1 MSYTVALPDGR
12 TVEFPDEVSKDKAA
26 EIIRQQLG
34 GPQKT
39 GLLAA
44 AGKGLEGM
52 LGSTQT
58 AFGAAFGSPE
68 EAAAAALK
76 RQQSSEYADQISL
89 EKAKEAFGRGVLPGI
104 GEVGRQIPLAL
115 AEQFPQIAAGLASG
129 AAGAAA
135 GSAVFP
141 GVGTLIGAGVGALA
155 PSLVQAF
162 GSGVERQAAEQQKAG
177 QPLAIDTGAAALA
190 AVPSAALDVASMYIP
205 LGRTLIGKVLGP
217 QVEALLKKGG
227 PQAAEAAERLGKEA
241 LYKTVA
247 KGTGVGLAAQAPTEI
262 AQQMLERAQAGLSLT
277 GEDALKEY
285 VDTAYQA
292 GLLAPIGAGGRLA
305 DRGAARQEV
314 EAARQATEAEA
325 FKTRQEAEKQAA
337 EALDA
342 QRQTPEYAQ
351 EVAQK
356 YAALM
361 EQRREL
367 QAKVRTKV
375 EKDDLIGLADK
386 KDAAREFAEL
396 NNSDE
401 FKSTS
406 KEFRRVLPVLRQ
418 LEDQQAQEQAQQALG
433 TRTPQ
438 DVFLERMGLAEAPQ
452 VESAFPEPYAVTAPA
467 TPRTAIDDAMSYAQQ
482 QIELVNQREFP
493 ESLDPK
499 DRPALYAAY
508 LMDTPGLA
516 KQLVDAG
523 EPLPGMRKSESNAV
537 LAGLKLQLSSL
548 GGEISK
554 TRGMRTAEQTAIDEQ
569 LRQERA
575 ALERMRAAPEYLQGA
590 AQERIT
596 DKADTAQRAVLSAQ
610 LTAPIQEQRTLGL
623 EAPSTGERT
632 YTQDRTPDQNA
643 LAQSIKS
650 VRQRAEL
657 TPEETKLLDDIEDN
671 LPQISKDRGFVSEE
685 PRRAVGYRTPEDAL
699 RKAPESKIQQTPLAK
714 DVASLLYSLQIGRK
728 DDTLARQISQ
738 RLEGYQRGKL
748 SETEAATQL
757 ARRGLTEEEQKSL
770 EGTTLG
776 PRGERKIE
784 GTEVGKTI
792 ANFAQNAKTSIYVRE
807 ATDEIQRAV
816 QSELPL
822 ADRKGATSVAFGDWK
837 EFQGYL
843 GSQGLQLLRSAT
855 ADVTNGAYPNI
866 HRAAVQI
873 NKMAQRAAGVRS
885 QFDSLIKRR
894 KEMLAG
900 PEADARVA
908 AQLLSEAGK
917 LLENKLVLTDDAF
930 PGNVTRT
937 SVVEHIQSAKQKLNA
952 AERTRDQLLLQFKNN
967 IDTFEG
973 AIQEYEK
980 GRAPTVTAPAK
991 GAEPPTVMIGYEAE
1005 NVRRR
1010 AASQEATK
1018 KARDDLKEAVDN
1030 LIAHQRWLAA
1040 AQKSVNFIDKD
1051 TPAPEVAFR
1060 KKKLEEVRSTIPRL
1074 QKQLAT
1080 QNAIFM
1086 RVVSKGISTPKAK
1099 SPVLKDSVF
1108 KDFLVEEAKL
1118 TDFINAQNKALSG
1131 LRLNLYNARTRLNDA
1146 YLSFEDAGGLSLQQ
1160 ARNNLLAAE
1169 AMDKEVQRVLTAT
1182 REAAPSPAQE
1192 QQAAKEAGALEAK
1205 ARATQRVVDRLY
1217 KREAPPADKETQA
1230 DREARDAQLRRKEQ
1244 ARLERAEEPV
1254 AGPAEEPRGVYAE
1267 KPLEERQKEGT
1278 PIPREQLFM
1287 EARRKIRQE
1296 IQDKADKLS
1305 ALRDMAEDAD
1315 STLEERVEATN
1326 EFAKLY
1332 AATHGKLE
1340 KLDAR
1345 LSNAFN
1351 KQKNIIEKLK
1361 ELRATLTQESVLSE
1375 NQQKRYKNKP
1385 EVLAEKDAA
1394 QRAKIQ
1400 KQIPALFDA
1409 LNKTTSFI
1417 SSNRGIERVQVATKA
1432 ERAEERAAP
1441 REIEEVLTPAGE
1453 RIAQTQTTKR
1463 QVGPVVK
1470 RGTVPPG
1477 QMLTGSEESRAGETT
1492 IGTRNQPR
1500 ETAGSTQRNVA
1511 LTQKEIQDANRIANE
1526 IASDLT
1532 KKKTALNAI
1541 TSQLAFI
1548 KANPSKTTEGQAK
1561 QKEIAQRLTKQKN
1574 ILTSEVAKLRAQ
1586 QEAVVS
1592 GEDQQTIALEKEQE
1606 TATEEDIKKNEE
1618 KAPRELD
1625 VDALNQLAATA
1636 TQGPALKEEVD
1647 VEDSAAAVM
1656 QNISKTTTSDIA
1668 RAVADKLKL
1677 LLGETRVRL
1686 VKDLRDQN
1694 GNAVYGQ
1701 AAVDGSLIALD
1712 AKYGL
1717 NETTA
1722 LHEGVHAAVERIL
1735 RMPESQLTDRQR
1747 AAKRELEALFDAIKN
1762 DDTIVNEN
1770 AKTSMSEFLSE
1781 ALSDGALQVQLRA
1794 KPWTLKNAW
1803 ESLKNGILKMLGI
1816 DTPKDML
1823 EATLASADALM
1834 TKVIRPTEAD
1844 ANIQVVNRP
1853 RYAAGL
1859 ADAGRIT
1866 DALVAD
1872 QKSIWQKTK
1881 PNLLGLGFRTQF
1893 VDKLAPLEK
1902 IANTAMEALKG
1913 TQMMYYLRMYEQR
1926 TNFTSQSISN
1936 GVPQLV
1942 EKTRKDGRKEWVI
1955 ESTPGATIKDV
1966 VDILTSVSKQAGSPD
1981 AANRLFTLYL
1991 AAKRAERVGIQAL
2004 NFGGK
2009 ITQADLDTALK
2020 EIAAVPALEAAFERA
2035 RDKYNDYNKNLLTF
2049 AVQTGS
2055 IPKNVAASLLAAKD
2069 YIPFYRVREGS
2080 AELLIGNETP
2090 IRIGS
2095 LKDSPHL
2102 QELVGGD
2109 EAIFDFLTSS
2119 VQNTSMLLDMSLKNI
2134 ATKNA
2139 MYELADSNLAKIG
2152 RGTGPKNAVDF
2163 TVDGKP
2169 HYAVIDTDA
2178 IGIPSDLLVKG
2189 LAGIPTMLPTVTR
2202 IMGAPARLLRRAVTA
2217 SPVYM
2222 ARQIFRD
2229 SVAATMLS
2237 GADMTPILSTL
2248 RQLGKESEL
2257 TKRGITG
2264 GQVFTGTNED
2274 ISRLLSEMQSG
2285 RPVWAQA
2292 FAKLEAMSMEAD
2304 AATRRAQYNSYIKQ
2318 GLSEMEATFMA
2329 LESMNFNKR
2338 GVSPSMHLASTLI
2351 PFMNAQIQGLD
2362 VMYKAFAGKMPF
2374 NERLKLR
2381 EKMWTRGMV
2390 MFGMSMWYAASMQD
2404 DEAYKNATPEQKYGN
2419 WFVRIPGIEEPIRVP
2434 IPFEL
2439 GYVFKAIPEA
2449 IVNTLINE
2457 HGGEEATKA
2466 FKQIGLQLIPG
2477 GTSYGIPQAVKPLI
2491 ELGLGKS
2498 FYTGRDLESAAEKA
2512 REPGTRYREN
2522 TSELAKQ
2529 VGEITGVS
2537 PIQLEYLISSYTGSM
2552 GLALLQTLNFAMP
2565 AEGPEKAFKR
2575 MSEQPLVGTLF
2586 QPNDAGG
2593 IINATYER
2601 MNEINQIKATFDDY
2615 IKTGQKDK
2623 AREYLNENAAQLA
2636 QASLAGNFREKMGEL
2651 TAYEKVVRSS
2661 TRSAQDKRE
2670 LLDRVRQLK
2679 IKYATSVRAAFDRTT
2694 PQ

>member
-12 TVEFPDEVSKDKAA
+12 NVEFPDEVSKDKAA
-26 EIIRQQLG
+26 EIIRQQFG

-52 LGSTQT
+52 LGSAQT

-76 RQQSSEYADQISL
+76 RQQSSEYADQVSL
-89 EKAKEAFGRGVLPGI
+89 EKAKEAFGRGVFPGI

-115 AEQFPQIAAGLASG
+115 AEQFPQIAASIASG

-135 GSAVFP
+135 GSVVP
-141 GVGTLIGAGVGALA
+141 GVGTLIGAGVGALT
-155 PSLVQAF
+155 PSLIQAF
-162 GSGVERQAAEQQKAG
+162 GSGIERQAAEQQKAG

-190 AVPSAALDVASMYIP
+190 AVPSAALDVAATYIP

-217 QVEALLKKGG
+217 QVEALLKRGG
-227 PQAAEAAERLGKEA
+227 PQAAEAAERFAKES
-241 LYKTVA
+241 LLKTVA
-247 KGTGVGLAAQAPTEI
+247 KGTGVGLAVEAPTEI

-277 GEDALKEY
+277 GADALKEY

-314 EAARQATEAEA
+314 EAARQATEAQA

-361 EQRREL
+361 QQRTEL
-367 QAKVRTKV
+367 QAKVRAKI

-386 KDAAREFAEL
+386 KDAAKALTEL
-396 NNSDE
+396 NRSDE
-401 FKSTS
+401 FKNASE
-406 KEFRRVLPVLRQ
+406 EFRRVTPVLRQ
-418 LEDQQAQEQAQQALG
+418 LQDQQAQEQAQQAL
-433 TRTPQ
+433 Q
-438 DVFLERMGLAEAPQ
+438 
-452 VESAFPEPYAVTAPA
+452 
-467 TPRTAIDDAMSYAQQ
+467 AQQ
-482 QIELVNQREFP
+482 EQEARTKESEF
-493 ESLDPK
+493 
-499 DRPALYAAY
+499 AG
-508 LMDTPGLA
+508 PGR
-516 KQLVDAG
+516 QQM
-523 EPLPGMRKSESNAV
+523 LPGMEEAAQIPAPPTEAEPSKALEFAQKQQELEQLLTAHQQQESEAAAQGDTDALKQLRTQREMLLNEQSYVTKQLELLGGYTAPGSGAIAIQKKLDKAQADLRN
-537 LAGLKLQLSSL
+537 LAGAGYDPVVADKLVA
-548 GGEISK
+548 K
-554 TRGMRTAEQTAIDEQ
+554 IDEYTAQ
-569 LRQERA
+569 LQKAGGVQQAFGFGTKAAPASREQFSEQLPEFASRLRQQAQAERMAGVERPSPESVVAEREALKRIGGRPSPEMLPGQMQDLFGATTEQYPSA
-575 ALERMRAAPEYLQGA
+575 ALGQMQ
-590 AQERIT
+590 QE
-596 DKADTAQRAVLSAQ
+596 
-610 LTAPIQEQRTLGL
+610 LTGQ
-623 EAPSTGERT
+623 ERT
-632 YTQDRTPDQNA
+632 YTGEETTAPKGPQRVKGTGEFKLFPRQGAPVRPAEYSDISTR
-643 LAQSIKS
+643 LAS
-650 VRQRAEL
+650 VLARNDL
-657 TPEETKLLDDIEDN
+657 TPEAYSLLSRIEST
-671 LPQISKDRGFVSEE
+671 LPSRDVQVEAAPGTEGLKKGPGEG
-685 PRRAVGYRTPEDAL
+685 AVGKRTTAPQSLYAL
-699 RKAPESKIQQTPLAK
+699 VDQ
-714 DVASLLYSLQIGRK
+714 
-728 DDTLARQISQ
+728 
-738 RLEGYQRGKL
+738 
-748 SETEAATQL
+748 QL
-757 ARRGLTEEEQKSL
+757 ARIE
-770 EGTTLG
+770 
-776 PRGERKIE
+776 RGEE
-784 GTEVGKTI
+784 GV
-792 ANFAQNAKTSIYVRE
+792 A
-807 ATDEIQRAV
+807 
-816 QSELPL
+816 
-822 ADRKGATSVAFGDWK
+822 RKGAGKPGVLQAFPVTGGRADVAPPTAPAETAPGVKPGYARAAAASEEFGPERQAVTAREAARAK
-837 EFQGYL
+837 RANVVGPETIRGPSAQAAPLSFQAELEPLVSQFEKARESSQEGQL
-843 GSQGLQLLRSAT
+843 GLFEGEEKKLGAIKPDAAAFQRLLRSPYIRKAIKDIRTKEARIYTAEKQLPELTKKIAALETHLAIVEKDQADFTKASEIVKSVGDAT
-855 ADVTNGAYPNI
+855 SAFRSLAELKMAINRLVVPRMQLEGAIESQRQLVAKIRDAYPEFALLSDEDRAVVLRDMGVTGVIETTQLQVDAINKSI
-866 HRAAVQI
+866 ARLDADAKRIAANLTLEAIQSRGFGEIQDHTPAEKAALGKAYKEFSLLSQEDQKALFPVSEQQRIREELFAARRAKGVLERGASEQTREERRAEGEARRAAEARKETSQEEARI
-873 NKMAQRAAGVRS
+873 ARDKAIAARTERAYGEQFSGTRYEPISEAERLRRETEGLPRITAMDQEQLLAKEGEKITKGKKDPLQVLGGYRS
-885 QFDSLIKRR
+885 TIARLEKLVRR
-894 KEMLAG
+894 KQTASRAFAEQDIANLKTAY
-900 PEADARVA
+900 EQLDKKYKETKSADARAVIARNLEA
-908 AQLLSEAGK
+908 AETKYNNAKNALTEQRFVFKGQKAVENQLSEAYVKEEWLSKLISEGK
-917 LLENKLVLTDDAF
+917 IEVKTDKK
-930 PGNVTRT
+930 TRT
-937 SVVEHIQSAKQKLNA
+937 LLSAQAKKALQEQRERAFAKQK
-952 AERTRDQLLLQFKNN
+952 AE
-967 IDTFEG
+967 EG
-973 AIQEYEK
+973 
-980 GRAPTVTAPAK
+980 PAPATT
-991 GAEPPTVMIGYEAE
+991 GEALTP
-1005 NVRRR
+1005 
-1010 AASQEATK
+1010 SQVK
-1018 KARDDLKEAVDN
+1018 KAR
-1030 LIAHQRWLAA
+1030 AA
-1040 AQKSVNFIDKD
+1040 EKTVYS
-1051 TPAPEVAFR
+1051 
-1060 KKKLEEVRSTIPRL
+1060 
-1074 QKQLAT
+1074 
-1080 QNAIFM
+1080 
-1086 RVVSKGISTPKAK
+1086 SKGI
-1099 SPVLKDSVF
+1099 
-1108 KDFLVEEAKL
+1108 
-1118 TDFINAQNKALSG
+1118 
-1131 LRLNLYNARTRLNDA
+1131 
-1146 YLSFEDAGGLSLQQ
+1146 
-1160 ARNNLLAAE
+1160 
-1169 AMDKEVQRVLTAT
+1169 
-1182 REAAPSPAQE
+1182 
-1192 QQAAKEAGALEAK
+1192 GA
-1205 ARATQRVVDRLY
+1205 
-1217 KREAPPADKETQA
+1217 
-1230 DREARDAQLRRKEQ
+1230 
-1244 ARLERAEEPV
+1244 
-1254 AGPAEEPRGVYAE
+1254 
-1267 KPLEERQKEGT
+1267 
-1278 PIPREQLFM
+1278 
-1287 EARRKIRQE
+1287 
-1296 IQDKADKLS
+1296 
-1305 ALRDMAEDAD
+1305 
-1315 STLEERVEATN
+1315 
-1326 EFAKLY
+1326 
-1332 AATHGKLE
+1332 
-1340 KLDAR
+1340 
-1345 LSNAFN
+1345 
-1351 KQKNIIEKLK
+1351 
-1361 ELRATLTQESVLSE
+1361 
-1375 NQQKRYKNKP
+1375 
-1385 EVLAEKDAA
+1385 
-1394 QRAKIQ
+1394 
-1400 KQIPALFDA
+1400 
-1409 LNKTTSFI
+1409 
-1417 SSNRGIERVQVATKA
+1417 
-1432 ERAEERAAP
+1432 
-1441 REIEEVLTPAGE
+1441 
-1453 RIAQTQTTKR
+1453 
-1463 QVGPVVK
+1463 
-1470 RGTVPPG
+1470 
-1477 QMLTGSEESRAGETT
+1477 
-1492 IGTRNQPR
+1492 
-1500 ETAGSTQRNVA
+1500 
-1511 LTQKEIQDANRIANE
+1511 
-1526 IASDLT
+1526 
-1532 KKKTALNAI
+1532 
-1541 TSQLAFI
+1541 
-1548 KANPSKTTEGQAK
+1548 EGQAK
-1561 QKEIAQRLTKQKN
+1561 L
-1574 ILTSEVAKLRAQ
+1574 
-1586 QEAVVS
+1586 
-1592 GEDQQTIALEKEQE
+1592 KEQQALAAE
-1606 TATEEDIKKNEE
+1606 TKEALGKDS
-1618 KAPRELD
+1618 
-1625 VDALNQLAATA
+1625 LNQLAATA

-1677 LLGETRVRL
+1677 LLGETKVRL

-1701 AAVDGSLIALD
+1701 AAVDGSFIALD

-1722 LHEGVHAAVERIL
+1722 IHEGVHAAIERIL

-1770 AKTSMSEFLSE
+1770 AKTDLSEFVAE

-1823 EATLASADALM
+1823 EATLASADVLM
-1834 TKVIRPTEAD
+1834 SKVVRPTEAD
-1844 ANIQVVNRP
+1844 ATIQVVNRP

-2009 ITQADLDTALK
+2009 VTQADLDTALK

-2035 RDKYNDYNKNLLTF
+2035 RDKYNDYNKNLLAF

-2069 YIPFYRVREGS
+2069 YIPFYRVREGA

-2152 RGTGPKNAVDF
+2152 RGAGPKNAVDF

-2338 GVSPSMHLASTLI
+2338 GVSPSVHLVSTLI

-2381 EKMWTRGMV
+2381 EKMWTRGMI
-2390 MFGMSMWYAASMQD
+2390 MFGMSMWYAASMQE

-2575 MSEQPLVGTLF
+2575 MSEQPLVGTMF

-2601 MNEINQIKATFDDY
+2601 MNEINQIKATFDNY

-2661 TRSAQDKRE
+2661 ARSAQDKRE
-2670 LLDRVRQLK
+2670 LLDRIRQLK
-2679 IKYATSVRAAFDRTT
+2679 IRYATSVRGAFDRTT

>member
-1 MSYTVALPDGR
+1 M
-12 TVEFPDEVSKDKAA
+12 
-26 EIIRQQLG
+26 
-34 GPQKT
+34 
-39 GLLAA
+39 
-44 AGKGLEGM
+44 
-52 LGSTQT
+52 
-58 AFGAAFGSPE
+58 
-68 EAAAAALK
+68 
-76 RQQSSEYADQISL
+76 
-89 EKAKEAFGRGVLPGI
+89 
-104 GEVGRQIPLAL
+104 
-115 AEQFPQIAAGLASG
+115 
-129 AAGAAA
+129 
-135 GSAVFP
+135 
-141 GVGTLIGAGVGALA
+141 
-155 PSLVQAF
+155 
-162 GSGVERQAAEQQKAG
+162 
-177 QPLAIDTGAAALA
+177 
-190 AVPSAALDVASMYIP
+190 PSAALDVASTYIP

-227 PQAAEAAERLGKEA
+227 PQAAEAAERFAKES
-241 LYKTVA
+241 LFKTVA
-247 KGTGVGLAAQAPTEI
+247 KGTGVGLAVEAPTEI

-418 LEDQQAQEQAQQALG
+418 IEDQQAQEQAQQAL
-433 TRTPQ
+433 Q
-438 DVFLERMGLAEAPQ
+438 
-452 VESAFPEPYAVTAPA
+452 
-467 TPRTAIDDAMSYAQQ
+467 AQQ
-482 QIELVNQREFP
+482 EQEARTKESEF
-493 ESLDPK
+493 
-499 DRPALYAAY
+499 AG
-508 LMDTPGLA
+508 PGR
-516 KQLVDAG
+516 QQM
-523 EPLPGMRKSESNAV
+523 LPGMEEAAQIPAPPTEAEPSKALEFAQKQQELEQLLTAHQQQESEAAAQGDTDALKQLRTQREMLLNEQSYVTKQLELLGGYTAPGSGAIAIQKKLDKAQADLKN
-537 LAGLKLQLSSL
+537 LAGAGYDPVVADKLVA
-548 GGEISK
+548 K
-554 TRGMRTAEQTAIDEQ
+554 IDEYTAQ
-569 LRQERA
+569 LQKAGGVQQAFGFGTKAAPASREQSSEQLPEFASRLRQQAQAERMAGVERPSPEAVVAEREALKRIGGRPSPEMLPGQMQDLFGATTEQYPSA
-575 ALERMRAAPEYLQGA
+575 ALGQMQ
-590 AQERIT
+590 QE
-596 DKADTAQRAVLSAQ
+596 
-610 LTAPIQEQRTLGL
+610 LTGQ
-623 EAPSTGERT
+623 ERT
-632 YTQDRTPDQNA
+632 YTGEETAPPKVPQRVKGTGEFKLFPRQGAPVRPAEYSDISTR
-643 LAQSIKS
+643 LAS
-650 VRQRAEL
+650 VLARSDL
-657 TPEETKLLDDIEDN
+657 TPEAYSLLSRIEST
-671 LPQISKDRGFVSEE
+671 LPSRDVQVEAAPGTEGLKKGPGEG
-685 PRRAVGYRTPEDAL
+685 AVGKRTTAPQSLYAL
-699 RKAPESKIQQTPLAK
+699 VDQ
-714 DVASLLYSLQIGRK
+714 
-728 DDTLARQISQ
+728 
-738 RLEGYQRGKL
+738 
-748 SETEAATQL
+748 QL
-757 ARRGLTEEEQKSL
+757 ARIE
-770 EGTTLG
+770 
-776 PRGERKIE
+776 RGEE
-784 GTEVGKTI
+784 GV
-792 ANFAQNAKTSIYVRE
+792 A
-807 ATDEIQRAV
+807 
-816 QSELPL
+816 
-822 ADRKGATSVAFGDWK
+822 RKGAGKPGVLQAFPVTG
-837 EFQGYL
+837 G
-843 GSQGLQLLRSAT
+843 R
-855 ADVTNGAYPNI
+855 ADV
-866 HRAAVQI
+866 
-873 NKMAQRAAGVRS
+873 
-885 QFDSLIKRR
+885 
-894 KEMLAG
+894 
-900 PEADARVA
+900 
-908 AQLLSEAGK
+908 
-917 LLENKLVLTDDAF
+917 
-930 PGNVTRT
+930 
-937 SVVEHIQSAKQKLNA
+937 
-952 AERTRDQLLLQFKNN
+952 
-967 IDTFEG
+967 
-973 AIQEYEK
+973 
-980 GRAPTVTAPAK
+980 APPTAPAETAPGVK
-991 GAEPPTVMIGYEAE
+991 PGYA
-1005 NVRRR
+1005 R
-1010 AASQEATK
+1010 AAAASEEFGPERQAVTAREAARAKRANVVGPETIRGPSAQAAPLSFQAELEPLVSQFEKARESSQEGQLGLFEKQEKKLGAIKATPAAYQRLINSPYVRKLVKDIRTK
-1018 KARDDLKEAVDN
+1018 KAAVD
-1030 LIAHQRWLAA
+1030 
-1040 AQKSVNFIDKD
+1040 V
-1051 TPAPEVAFR
+1051 R
-1060 KKKLEEVRSTIPRL
+1060 K
-1074 QKQLAT
+1074 
-1080 QNAIFM
+1080 
-1086 RVVSKGISTPKAK
+1086 
-1099 SPVLKDSVF
+1099 
-1108 KDFLVEEAKL
+1108 
-1118 TDFINAQNKALSG
+1118 
-1131 LRLNLYNARTRLNDA
+1131 
-1146 YLSFEDAGGLSLQQ
+1146 
-1160 ARNNLLAAE
+1160 LAAE
-1169 AMDKEVQRVLTAT
+1169 AKRTEATVKEEQRRAAQDEARAARDKEIA
-1182 REAAPSPAQE
+1182 
-1192 QQAAKEAGALEAK
+1192 
-1205 ARATQRVVDRLY
+1205 
-1217 KREAPPADKETQA
+1217 
-1230 DREARDAQLRRKEQ
+1230 
-1244 ARLERAEEPV
+1244 ARLERTQGEQFSGTRYEPISEAERLRRETE
-1254 AGPAEEPRGVYAE
+1254 GLPRITSMDQEQLLA
-1267 KPLEERQKEGT
+1267 KEGEKLT
-1278 PIPREQLFM
+1278 KGKKDPLQVLGGYRSTI
-1287 EARRKIRQE
+1287 AR
-1296 IQDKADKLS
+1296 
-1305 ALRDMAEDAD
+1305 
-1315 STLEERVEATN
+1315 
-1326 EFAKLY
+1326 
-1332 AATHGKLE
+1332 LE
-1340 KLDAR
+1340 KLVR
-1345 LSNAFN
+1345 
-1351 KQKNIIEKLK
+1351 
-1361 ELRATLTQESVLSE
+1361 R
-1375 NQQKRYKNKP
+1375 R
-1385 EVLAEKDAA
+1385 
-1394 QRAKIQ
+1394 
-1400 KQIPALFDA
+1400 
-1409 LNKTTSFI
+1409 
-1417 SSNRGIERVQVATKA
+1417 
-1432 ERAEERAAP
+1432 
-1441 REIEEVLTPAGE
+1441 
-1453 RIAQTQTTKR
+1453 QTA
-1463 QVGPVVK
+1463 
-1470 RGTVPPG
+1470 
-1477 QMLTGSEESRAGETT
+1477 SRAFAE
-1492 IGTRNQPR
+1492 
-1500 ETAGSTQRNVA
+1500 
-1511 LTQKEIQDANRIANE
+1511 QDIAN
-1526 IASDLT
+1526 L
-1532 KKKTALNAI
+1532 KTAYEQLDKKYKETKSAEARAVIARDLESAETKYNNAKNAI
-1541 TSQLAFI
+1541 TEQRFVFKGQKAVENQLSEAYVKEEWLSKLISEGKIEVKTDKKTRTLLSAQAKKALQEQRERAFAKQKAEEGPAPATTGEALTPSQVK
-1548 KANPSKTTEGQAK
+1548 KARAAEKTVYSSKGIGAEGQAK
-1561 QKEIAQRLTKQKN
+1561 LKE
-1574 ILTSEVAKLRAQ
+1574 
-1586 QEAVVS
+1586 
-1592 GEDQQTIALEKEQE
+1592 QQTLAAETKEALGK
-1606 TATEEDIKKNEE
+1606 DS
-1618 KAPRELD
+1618 
-1625 VDALNQLAATA
+1625 LNQLAATA
-1636 TQGPALKEEVD
+1636 TQGPALKEAVD

-1677 LLGETRVRL
+1677 LLGSTQVRI

-1701 AAVDGSLIALD
+1701 AAVDGSFIALD

-1722 LHEGVHAAVERIL
+1722 IHEGVHASLERIL

-1770 AKTSMSEFLSE
+1770 AKTDLSEFVSE

-1823 EATLASADALM
+1823 EATLASADVLM
-1834 TKVIRPTEAD
+1834 SKVVRPTEAD
-1844 ANIQVVNRP
+1844 ATIQVVNRP

-1866 DALVAD
+1866 DALVAS
-1872 QKSIWQKTK
+1872 QKSLWQKIK
-1881 PNLLGLGFRTQF
+1881 PNLFLGLRTQF

-1902 IANTAMEALKG
+1902 IANTSMEALKG

-2009 ITQADLDTALK
+2009 VTQADLDTALK

-2055 IPKNVAASLLAAKD
+2055 IPKDVAASLLAAKD
-2069 YIPFYRVREGS
+2069 YIPFYRVREGA

-2202 IMGAPARLLRRAVTA
+2202 IMGAPARLLRRAITA

-2457 HGGEEATKA
+2457 KGGEEATKA

-2601 MNEINQIKATFDDY
+2601 MNEINQIKATFDNY